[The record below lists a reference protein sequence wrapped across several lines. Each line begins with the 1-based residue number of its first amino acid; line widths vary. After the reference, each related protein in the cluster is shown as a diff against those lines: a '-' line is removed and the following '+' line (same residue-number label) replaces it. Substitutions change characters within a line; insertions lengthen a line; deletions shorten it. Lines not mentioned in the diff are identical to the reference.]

1 MKQIALIQETRRK
14 TTGAFSL
21 VEVMIGLAIV
31 GVTFVSLY
39 GGMTYGFSSV
49 RMSLE
54 NLRATQILVEKME
67 TIRLYTWSQVTDNN
81 FIPKTFQ
88 ASYSPTSVTNRQGV
102 VYAGTVDISKPNL
115 SSNYDQDTRVVTITL
130 SWKTGTVPR
139 TRTLSTLVAQ
149 NGIQNYIY

>member
-14 TTGAFSL
+14 TAGAFSL
-21 VEVMIGLAIV
+21 VEVMIGMAIV

-67 TIRLYTWSQVTDNN
+67 TIRLDR
-81 FIPKTFQ
+81 K
-88 ASYSPTSVTNRQGV
+88 SVV
-102 VYAGTVDISKPNL
+102 
-115 SSNYDQDTRVVTITL
+115 
-130 SWKTGTVPR
+130 
-139 TRTLSTLVAQ
+139 
-149 NGIQNYIY
+149 

>member
-14 TTGAFSL
+14 TAGAFSL
-21 VEVMIGLAIV
+21 VEVMVGMAIV

-67 TIRLYTWSQVTDNN
+67 TIRLYTWSQVTDNK
-81 FIPKTFQ
+81 FIPKNFQ
-88 ASYSPTSVTNRQGV
+88 ESYSPTSVTNKQGV
-102 VYAGTVDISKPNL
+102 VYTGKVDITTPDL
-115 SSNYDQDTRVVTITL
+115 SGNYDDAMREVTITL

-139 TRTLSTLVAQ
+139 TRTLSTFVAQ